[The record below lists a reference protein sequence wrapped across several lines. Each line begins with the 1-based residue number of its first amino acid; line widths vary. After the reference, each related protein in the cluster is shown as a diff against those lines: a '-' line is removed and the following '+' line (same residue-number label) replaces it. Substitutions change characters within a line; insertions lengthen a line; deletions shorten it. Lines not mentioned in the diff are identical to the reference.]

1 MSCTGDCQNCPKP
14 CGLAKF
20 AEDIQNNKF
29 TEGEEKLSENILNCK
44 SSDGEKVAV
53 HGAWIDGTK
62 KTVMVIGAVLVAL
75 FVGIIY
81 ANSRITRINISTAVE
96 IEKIKTETGI
106 RISQLERE
114 VYSLREYAEDGR
126 RAYEAAKKFRQ
137 RNK

>member
-1 MSCTGDCQNCPKP
+1 M
-14 CGLAKF
+14 
-20 AEDIQNNKF
+20 
-29 TEGEEKLSENILNCK
+29 SENILSCK

>member
-1 MSCTGDCQNCPKP
+1 MSCSGNCETCQTP

-29 TEGEEKLSENILNCK
+29 TKGEEKLSENILSCK